1 MFVAAAAGL
10 FVNGL
15 YRDPTSVSSMLRAYD
30 LVTLTLV
37 VPVLA
42 GCLVGVR
49 RQLPAAEMV
58 WVGLLAAAVYTYAF
72 HIFGTTFNALFL
84 VHVATFSAAL
94 FALILALCSLDVHG
108 VADQL
113 RPTVHARPIAAVLA
127 LLALGLGGMWIAVS
141 LRFAATG
148 EVPTGSA
155 LVETD
160 TVVHLGI
167 ALDLA
172 LLVPTYAAAAALL
185 WRRAA
190 WGYTLAAVVRLRR
203 RPPDRLPRGDALPVR
218 RRRPGRPELRPR
230 GAGHRRLVRRRR
242 DAPARPAGPSV
253 APLHRGRLTSA
264 E

>member
-190 WGYTLAAVVRLRR
+190 WGYTLAAVVLVSGVVHQIGYLVARPFQSAADVPGALSFDPAEPVIAALFVAGATLLLAPLGHRSRR
-203 RPPDRLPRGDALPVR
+203 STGDA
-218 RRRPGRPELRPR
+218 
-230 GAGHRRLVRRRR
+230 
-242 DAPARPAGPSV
+242 
-253 APLHRGRLTSA
+253 
-264 E
+264 